1 MYITGIGFA
10 NIRGFSGER
19 AVHHLPLPVPP
30 DGGSWTVIAGRN
42 GSGKSTLLRALALCL
57 AGPHVARTL
66 VPDFGGW
73 ITSGERTAW
82 ARAYVRPDPA
92 FDRLTG
98 RGEAP
103 DRLVSLGLSWT
114 AHEDVAG
121 GPQRRP
127 GGFGNPPQP
136 QMSSYDGQDGTS
148 EPDTERIAVRGPWTS
163 GVPQGWFCAAYGPFR
178 RLTGGSDDARRL
190 MLAPGPAGRMA
201 SLFHEDA
208 SLSEGV
214 SWLKELRLRGLE
226 DQRDAGELLRTV
238 LELLSDGL
246 LPDGYR
252 ALRVTADGL
261 WVAPGGNP
269 ERAYPLR
276 EMSDGFRT
284 VASLVLD
291 IVRQVQNTYGTLDL
305 ASDAEGH
312 PVVRMPGVVIIDEVD
327 AHLHVTWQQRIGEWL
342 RTHFPRIQFIVT
354 SHSPYICQAADPGG
368 LIRLPGPE
376 ETDRG
381 PEVIDDA
388 LYHRIVYG
396 SGEDTVLS
404 ELFGLESPYSSRAEE
419 DRRRLVQLEKKV
431 FAGEADD
438 QEALEFRELTA
449 RLRSSRSSRARE
461 VAARLG
467 SGQ

>member
-1 MYITGIGFA
+1 MYITGFGFA
-10 NIRGFSGER
+10 NVRGFSGER

-66 VPDFGGW
+66 VPDFGAW
-73 ITSGERTAW
+73 ITSGEQSAW
-82 ARAYVRPDPA
+82 ARAYVRPEPRV
-92 FDRLTG
+92 DRLIG
-98 RGEAP
+98 RGAGT
-103 DRLVSLGLSWT
+103 DRPVPLGLSWT
-114 AHEDVAG
+114 APEEASGGARPFAG
-121 GPQRRP
+121 YGA
-127 GGFGNPPQP
+127 PPQP
-136 QMSSYDGQDGTS
+136 RMASYDGEEHVG
-148 EPDTERIAVRGPWTS
+148 EGDTERTAERGPWAS

-226 DQRDAGELLRTV
+226 DQQDAGELLRSV
-238 LELLSDGL
+238 LELLSDQL

-261 WVAPGGNP
+261 WVAPGGDV

-354 SHSPYICQAADPGG
+354 SHSPYVCQAADPGG

-376 ETDRG
+376 EENRA
-381 PEVIDDA
+381 PEVVDDA

-396 SGEDTVLS
+396 SGEDAVLS
-404 ELFGLESPYSSRAEE
+404 ELFGLDSPYSTRAEE
-419 DRRRLVQLEKKV
+419 LRRRLVHLERKV
-431 FAGEADD
+431 FAGEADER
-438 QEALEFRELTA
+438 EALEFRELTQ
-449 RLRSSRSSRARE
+449 RLRSSRSSRVRE

-467 SGQ
+467 SDR